1 MSIVKIEMLTINEVF
16 KGKKLYGSFIEDKM
30 YYEGM
35 PLCDKYILRLL
46 DEDMVSYGFVSRET
60 LFAEYSSRDIIQ
72 AMIDAKIDFNKKIE
86 FEILKIEDISRNNKK
101 LVTLKLLDN
110 KLISQILGENNLDN
124 NNIDIDKLLEK
135 YNNNLMN
142 VNNSK
147 PQLNITNEKLKS
159 SISEKEVILTVK
171 GDAKSN
177 PKRTTITRRIK
188 NSELPLISISQDEEL
203 KFRIVYENE
212 FAGEILDVPSDLD
225 INNVISV
232 KCDSY
237 VSLGYKV
244 NIKYIPTLETGNL
257 IKENKIESNISTNTN
272 TDSKEVTQLE
282 LNISSSDENLDISK
296 SIQVAKDINSVTVA
310 PKKYFKAD
318 KQELTRIIEYLEK
331 NNISEELIDKILSS
345 HEPFEEKYS
354 KRIPHSSDENFV
366 PWVIS
371 EGDKNL
377 LLLAIAQ
384 IEEGFNLRFVGGKG
398 VGKDTL
404 SQTLCW
410 IYQRP
415 RYTQSAS
422 VDTDTSILIGDKD
435 LQPKIVGDTVVQTI
449 GFETG
454 LLIEAMEI
462 GGFFE
467 LGEGNSCR
475 PGVLMSLHTILD
487 SRKYMDVKGYKL
499 VKSHNRFSFILTM
512 NVDYE
517 GCNNLNQAFRDRF
530 STIKFPPPKSIKKV
544 LKKTCPF
551 AKEKDIDICD
561 RIYKTILTTLA
572 TELQDEEV
580 VTVRGYIR
588 TLQMA
593 KYVPL
598 ADALECCII
607 NNVSDDY
614 DTSNRVRQIIENII
628 G

>member
-1 MSIVKIEMLTINEVF
+1 METEKSIE
-16 KGKKLYGSFIEDKM
+16 
-30 YYEGM
+30 
-35 PLCDKYILRLL
+35 
-46 DEDMVSYGFVSRET
+46 ET
-60 LFAEYSSRDIIQ
+60 KSE
-72 AMIDAKIDFNKKIE
+72 FNA
-86 FEILKIEDISRNNKK
+86 S
-101 LVTLKLLDN
+101 
-110 KLISQILGENNLDN
+110 
-124 NNIDIDKLLEK
+124 NNI
-135 YNNNLMN
+135 NNDF
-142 VNNSK
+142 
-147 PQLNITNEKLKS
+147 
-159 SISEKEVILTVK
+159 KE
-171 GDAKSN
+171 A
-177 PKRTTITRRIK
+177 
-188 NSELPLISISQDEEL
+188 
-203 KFRIVYENE
+203 
-212 FAGEILDVPSDLD
+212 
-225 INNVISV
+225 
-232 KCDSY
+232 
-237 VSLGYKV
+237 
-244 NIKYIPTLETGNL
+244 
-257 IKENKIESNISTNTN
+257 
-272 TDSKEVTQLE
+272 TQLE
-282 LNISSSDENLDISK
+282 LNLSNTDENLDTVDDI
-296 SIQVAKDINSVTVA
+296 KDLNKNDNNDIIVA
-310 PKKYFKAD
+310 PKKFFKAD
-318 KQELTRIIEYLEK
+318 KEELTKIIQYLQK
-331 NNISEELIDKILSS
+331 NNISEELIDQILSS

-366 PWVIS
+366 PWVMS

-435 LQPKIVGDTVVQTI
+435 LQPKIIGDTVVQTI

-512 NVDYE
+512 NIDYE

-544 LKKTCPF
+544 LKSNCPF
-551 AKEKDIDICD
+551 AKQKDIDVCD

-593 KYVPL
+593 KYVSL
-598 ADALECCII
+598 ADALECCIT

-614 DTSNRVRQIIENII
+614 DTSNRVKQIIENIV